1 MSQFDV
7 HRNNGPQRES
17 IPFLVVVQSAV
28 FDNVRRRIVIPLIRR
43 TAPVAA
49 NLRPARVTPNFKF
62 EGVDVILNPF
72 EIASVSIAKLG
83 AKVGD
88 LKDHGSTITDALD
101 EVFSRTWG

>member
-7 HRNNGPQRES
+7 HRNTGPQRES

-28 FDNVRRRIVIPLIRR
+28 FDNVHRRIVAPLMRR
-43 TAPVAA
+43 TAPFAA
-49 NLRPARVTPNFKF
+49 NLQPSRITPNFK
-62 EGVDVILNPF
+62 VDGIEVILNPF
-72 EIASVSIAKLG
+72 EIASVAIAKLG
-83 AKVGD
+83 TKAGD